1 MASHVIIRLQNLPL
15 DARSV
20 DIRKFFENLVIPD
33 GGVHIIGGER
43 GDAFIAFQSDEDARL
58 AMQRDSHFLCNSRVK
73 LQLSSKTEM
82 QNVIAASR
90 NQQPAASL
98 SPTLLKPNKDSSSSL
113 SASASPHDLLSS
125 LTKLITSANKE
136 PSSTNDILKDILL
149 KTSSAKRADE
159 PSSSTNISLNQIMG
173 LINQTKNEANSGNQ
187 AWVRIFYLIDYIV
200 TISTII

>member
-58 AMQRDSHFLCNSRVK
+58 AMQRDSHFLCNSRVR

-90 NQQPAASL
+90 NQQPASL
-98 SPTLLKPNKDSSSSL
+98 SPTLLKPNKESSSNL
-113 SASASPHDLLSS
+113 SKSANPQDLLSS

-149 KTSSAKRADE
+149 KTSSVKKAEE
-159 PSSSTNISLNQIMG
+159 PSSTNISLNQIMG
-173 LINQTKNEANSGNQ
+173 LINQTKTETNSGNQ
-187 AWVRIFYLIDYIV
+187 SWVIILYI
-200 TISTII
+200 